1 MLALWRPFWTAVA
14 RLPRPTG
21 ATRIAWHD
29 GSVTTLREY
38 RDSRELL
45 TNLTLR
51 EVRGKYKRTV
61 LGHGWSLLSPI
72 ASLAIFSLVFGLLL
86 RVNPPVG
93 DPSGLDL
100 FVLWLA
106 GGLLPW
112 AFFAGALQAGMG
124 SLVANAGLVT
134 KVYFP
139 REVLVTSVVLSFVA
153 TFGIEMAVL
162 VVALLIAG
170 GNPLPWLPLVVALVA
185 LLALF
190 ALGLSLLLSVAN
202 TLFRDTSYLMAIVLQ
217 FWFYLTPVIYP
228 ERLVDEAV
236 GVDGLEVL
244 GVDVPVDRLYG
255 LNPMVRFVSCFRAL
269 LYDNRMPRLVD
280 WVGVLLSTSVVLI
293 VGVVVFRRF
302 APRLAEEL

>member
-1 MLALWRPFWTAVA
+1 LGAVGLASW
-14 RLPRPTG
+14 
-21 ATRIAWHD
+21 AWHD
-29 GSVTTLREY
+29 WGVTSLREY

-86 RVNPPVG
+86 RVDPPDG

-106 GGLLPW
+106 AGLLPW
-112 AFFAGALQAGMG
+112 TFFAGALQSGMG
-124 SLVANAGLVT
+124 SLAANAGLVT

-153 TFGIEMAVL
+153 TFGIEMTVL
-162 VVALLIAG
+162 VVALLLAG
-170 GNPLPWLPLVVALVA
+170 ANPLPWLPLVVVLVG

-202 TLFRDTSYLMAIVLQ
+202 TLFRDTSYLMTIVLQ

-228 ERLVDEAV
+228 ERLVDQAI
-236 GVDGLEVL
+236 GAGGLEIV
-244 GVDVPVDRLYG
+244 GVDVPVDTLYG
-255 LNPMVRFVSCFRAL
+255 LNPMVRFLSCFRAL
-269 LYDNRMPRLVD
+269 LYDNRMPSLVD
-280 WVGVLLSTSVVLI
+280 WAGVLLPTASVLV
-293 VGVVVFRRF
+293 VGIVVFRRF